1 MLTLGRGTASEQKH
15 ERITKKIN
23 KMKIPFILTVFVFST
38 FHLFGQE
45 EKFFVNDN
53 LFDFQTETCWPL
65 TKKLQLT
72 EFKNFDF
79 QILKAEIT
87 DNHLVLNIS
96 YGGGCGPVYLK
107 LYVNNSFDLKNESM
121 IQLFP
126 EFRDNDMCKAI
137 RYRKVCFDLDELLKG
152 RTNSLLLKIGK
163 YDLSI
168 PAK

>member
-1 MLTLGRGTASEQKH
+1 
-15 ERITKKIN
+15 
-23 KMKIPFILTVFVFST
+23 MKIPFILTVFIFST

-45 EKFFVNDN
+45 EKFFVNDS

-65 TKKLQLT
+65 TKKFQLT
-72 EFKNFDF
+72 EFKNYDF
-79 QILKAEIT
+79 QIRKAEIV

-107 LYVNNSFDLKNESM
+107 LYVDNSFDLTKESI

-126 EFRDNDMCKAI
+126 EFIDNDICKAI
-137 RYRKVCFDLDELLKG
+137 RYRQVCFDLDILLKE
-152 RTNSLLLKIGK
+152 RKNPLLLKIGT
-163 YDLSI
+163 YNLTI